1 MRRRRT
7 AASCL
12 TAWPP
17 RPRGLALLHVLCHQP
32 YNGLT
37 ARSGPPGA
45 ASAWLYSSIDSIAA
59 RAGRAGARMQ
69 DTLTARERVEE
80 LRRQI
85 DYHNYRYYVL
95 DEPEV
100 SDAEYDRLM
109 QELRRLEAEHPELA
123 SPDSPTQRVG
133 AGPLEAFGV
142 VEHRL
147 PLLSLANAFSPD
159 ELRAWHARVVRIIG
173 ERPLCYVLE
182 PKIDGLAVSLTY
194 EDGRLTLAA
203 TRGDGLRG
211 ENVTENVR
219 TIRSVPLTLRGRVP
233 RVVEVRGEVYLP
245 RAAFAKLNRQREA
258 EGQPPFMNP
267 RNAAAGSLRQLD
279 PRITASRP
287 LDILLY
293 QIGYHEDGALPR
305 SHWERL
311 ALLRE
316 WGFRTNKYNERV
328 DSLDDVIAHCLGW
341 EARRETLDYDADG
354 VVVKIDDVDVQAEL
368 GAVGREP
375 RWAIAYKFPPIQA
388 TTKLLKIDV
397 NVGRTGSINPFAVL
411 EPVPIGGV
419 MVKLA
424 ALHNAEDI
432 HRKDI
437 REGDTVIVQRAGEV
451 IPQVIGPVLSKR
463 PPDAKPYELP
473 THCPSCGAPIEQ
485 PPDEAMAY
493 CTNNPANCRAQLYE
507 LLKHF
512 ASRACLEIDGLGEK
526 LAAALI
532 AAGLVH
538 DVADLYTLTK
548 DQLVGLERM
557 GDKSAENLLASIA
570 RSKQRPP
577 ARLLHGLGIR
587 HVGAETAARLLDAF
601 GSLDAL
607 GQATEAEI
615 AAVEGIGPTIARSV
629 RQWFDEPRNQT
640 VLAKLRAAGLPLG
653 QPATRPADGL
663 PLAGQAF
670 VLTGR
675 LERLSRAE
683 AEARLRALG
692 ATVSDTVSKK
702 TSYLVVG
709 AEPGSKLKKAQAL
722 GTPLLDE
729 PAFLAL
735 LEAAERGSPAAP

>member
-1 MRRRRT
+1 M
-7 AASCL
+7 AKPDL
-12 TAWPP
+12 
-17 RPRGLALLHVLCHQP
+17 LAV
-32 YNGLT
+32 
-37 ARSGPPGA
+37 
-45 ASAWLYSSIDSIAA
+45 
-59 RAGRAGARMQ
+59 
-69 DTLTARERVEE
+69 RERVEE

-85 DYHNYRYYVL
+85 EYHNYRYYVL
-95 DEPEV
+95 DDPEI
-100 SDAEYDRLM
+100 SDAEYDQLM
-109 QELRRLEAEHPELA
+109 EELRRLEAEHPELQ

-133 AGPLEAFGV
+133 AGPLEAFGI

-147 PLLSLANAFSPD
+147 PLLSLANAFSP
-159 ELRAWHARVVRIIG
+159 EALRAWHGRVARLIG
-173 ERPLCYVLE
+173 ERALRYVLE
-182 PKIDGLAVSLTY
+182 PKIDGLAVSLVY
-194 EDGRLTLAA
+194 EQGRLSVAA
-203 TRGDGLRG
+203 TRGDGLHG
-211 ENVTENVR
+211 ENVTANVR
-219 TIRSVPLTLRGRVP
+219 TIRSVPLTLQGNP
-233 RVVEVRGEVYLP
+233 PPVVEVRGEVYLS
-245 RAAFAKLNRQREA
+245 RAAFERINAERAEA
-258 EGQPPFMNP
+258 GQPLFANP

-287 LDILLY
+287 LDIFFY
-293 QIGYHEDGALPR
+293 QIGYAEGAALPR
-305 SHWERL
+305 SHWDCLGLLRAWGLRTNPETQLVEGIDAVVEAAVAWEHRRERL
-311 ALLRE
+311 P
-316 WGFRTNKYNERV
+316 
-328 DSLDDVIAHCLGW
+328 
-341 EARRETLDYDADG
+341 YDIDG
-354 VVVKIDDVDVQAEL
+354 VVVKIDDRDLQAEL

-375 RWAIAYKFPPIQA
+375 RWAIAYKFAPTQA
-388 TTKLLKIDV
+388 TTRLLKIDV
-397 NVGRTGSINPFAVL
+397 NIGRTGSVNPFAVL
-411 EPVPIGGV
+411 EPVSIGGV
-419 MVKLA
+419 VVKLA
-424 ALHNAEDI
+424 ALHNAQDVR
-432 HRKDI
+432 RKDI

-485 PPDEAMAY
+485 PPGEAMAY

-532 AAGLVH
+532 DAGLVH

-548 DQLVGLERM
+548 EQLVGLERM

-587 HVGAETAARLLDAF
+587 HVGGETAARLLDAF
-601 GSLDAL
+601 GSIDAL

-653 QPATRPADGL
+653 QPATRTADGL

-735 LEAAERGSPAAP
+735 LEAAERGNPAAAS

>member
-1 MRRRRT
+1 
-7 AASCL
+7 
-12 TAWPP
+12 
-17 RPRGLALLHVLCHQP
+17 
-32 YNGLT
+32 
-37 ARSGPPGA
+37 
-45 ASAWLYSSIDSIAA
+45 
-59 RAGRAGARMQ
+59 MQ

-95 DEPEV
+95 DEPEI

-159 ELRAWHARVVRIIG
+159 ELRAWHARAVRIIG

-194 EDGRLTLAA
+194 EDGRLAVAA

-211 ENVTENVR
+211 ENITENVR

-258 EGQPPFMNP
+258 EGLPPFMNP

-328 DSLDDVIAHCLGW
+328 DSLDAVIAHCLSW
-341 EARRETLDYDADG
+341 EARRESLDYDADG

-375 RWAIAYKFPPIQA
+375 RWAIAYKFPPIQV

-397 NVGRTGSINPFAVL
+397 NIGRTGSVNPFAVL
-411 EPVPIGGV
+411 EPVAIGGV
-419 MVKLA
+419 LVKLA

-451 IPQVIGPVLSKR
+451 IPQIIGPVLAKR
-463 PPDAKPYELP
+463 PPDAQPYELP
-473 THCPSCGAPIEQ
+473 THCPRCGAAIVK
-485 PPDEAMAY
+485 PPGEAMAY
-493 CTNNPANCRAQLYE
+493 CTGGVECPAQLFE
-507 LLKHF
+507 SLKHF
-512 ASRACLEIDGLGEK
+512 ASRPAMEIDGLGEK
-526 LAAALI
+526 LAVALI
-532 AAGLVH
+532 QSGLVK
-538 DVADLYTLTK
+538 DVADVYYLTK
-548 DQLVGLERM
+548 EQLVGLDRLA
-557 GDKSAENLLASIA
+557 DKSAENLLRSIEV
-570 RSKQRPP
+570 SKGRPLERVLF
-577 ARLLHGLGIR
+577 ALGIR
-587 HVGAETAARLLDAF
+587 HVGAQTAALLVGAF
-601 GSLDAL
+601 PSMDAL
-607 GQATEAEI
+607 AAASEAEI
-615 AAVEGIGPTIARSV
+615 NAVEGIGPKIAASV
-629 RQWFDEPRNQT
+629 RAWFDEPRNRT
-640 VLAKLRAAGLPLG
+640 VLEKLRRAGLQFTAAAHPAAAG
-653 QPATRPADGL
+653 DL
-663 PLAGQAF
+663 PLAGQSF
-670 VLTGR
+670 VITGR
-675 LERLSRAE
+675 LERLTRLQ
-683 AEARLRALG
+683 AEARIKELG
-692 ATVSDTVSKK
+692 GTVGDSVSRK
-702 TSYLVVG
+702 TTYLVVG
-709 AEPGSKLKKAQAL
+709 EEPGSKLAKAQKL
-722 GTPLLDE
+722 GTTILDE
-729 PAFLAL
+729 AAFEAL
-735 LEAAERGSPAAP
+735 LAGEQPRCWPMTPA

>member
-1 MRRRRT
+1 M
-7 AASCL
+7 AKPDL
-12 TAWPP
+12 
-17 RPRGLALLHVLCHQP
+17 LAV
-32 YNGLT
+32 
-37 ARSGPPGA
+37 
-45 ASAWLYSSIDSIAA
+45 
-59 RAGRAGARMQ
+59 
-69 DTLTARERVEE
+69 RERVEE

-85 DYHNYRYYVL
+85 EYHNYRYYVL
-95 DEPEV
+95 DDPEI
-100 SDAEYDRLM
+100 SDAEYDQLM
-109 QELRRLEAEHPELA
+109 EELRRLEAEHPELQ

-133 AGPLEAFGV
+133 AGPLEAFGI

-147 PLLSLANAFSPD
+147 PLLSLANAFSP
-159 ELRAWHARVVRIIG
+159 EALRAWHGRVARLIG
-173 ERPLCYVLE
+173 ERALRYVLE
-182 PKIDGLAVSLTY
+182 PKIDGLAVSLVY
-194 EDGRLTLAA
+194 EQGRLSVAA
-203 TRGDGLRG
+203 TRGDGLHG
-211 ENVTENVR
+211 ENVTANVR
-219 TIRSVPLTLRGRVP
+219 TIRSVPLTLQGNP
-233 RVVEVRGEVYLP
+233 PPVVEVRGEVYLS
-245 RAAFAKLNRQREA
+245 RAAFERINAERAEA
-258 EGQPPFMNP
+258 GQPLFANP

-287 LDILLY
+287 LDIFFY
-293 QIGYHEDGALPR
+293 QIGYAEGAALPR
-305 SHWERL
+305 SHWDCLGLLRAWGLRTNPENQLVEGIDAVVEAAVAWEHRRERL
-311 ALLRE
+311 P
-316 WGFRTNKYNERV
+316 
-328 DSLDDVIAHCLGW
+328 
-341 EARRETLDYDADG
+341 YDIDG
-354 VVVKIDDVDVQAEL
+354 VVVKIDDRDLQAEL

-375 RWAIAYKFPPIQA
+375 RWAIAYKFAPTQA
-388 TTKLLKIDV
+388 TTRLLKIDV
-397 NVGRTGSINPFAVL
+397 NIGRTGSVNPFAVL
-411 EPVPIGGV
+411 EPVSIGGV
-419 MVKLA
+419 VVKLA
-424 ALHNAEDI
+424 ALHNAQDVR
-432 HRKDI
+432 RKDI

-485 PPDEAMAY
+485 PPGEAMAY

-532 AAGLVH
+532 DAGLVH

-548 DQLVGLERM
+548 EQLVGLERM

-587 HVGAETAARLLDAF
+587 HVGGETAARLLDAF
-601 GSLDAL
+601 GSIDAL

-653 QPATRPADGL
+653 QPATRTADGL

-735 LEAAERGSPAAP
+735 LEAAERGNPAAAS

>member
-1 MRRRRT
+1 M
-7 AASCL
+7 AKPDL
-12 TAWPP
+12 
-17 RPRGLALLHVLCHQP
+17 LAV
-32 YNGLT
+32 
-37 ARSGPPGA
+37 
-45 ASAWLYSSIDSIAA
+45 
-59 RAGRAGARMQ
+59 
-69 DTLTARERVEE
+69 RERVEE

-85 DYHNYRYYVL
+85 EYHNYRYYVL
-95 DEPEV
+95 DDPEI
-100 SDAEYDRLM
+100 SDAEYDQLM
-109 QELRRLEAEHPELA
+109 EELRRLEAEHPELQ

-133 AGPLEAFGV
+133 AGPLEAFGI

-147 PLLSLANAFSPD
+147 PLLSLANAFSP
-159 ELRAWHARVVRIIG
+159 EALRAWHGRVARLIG
-173 ERPLCYVLE
+173 ERALRYVLE
-182 PKIDGLAVSLTY
+182 PKIDGLAVSLVY
-194 EDGRLTLAA
+194 EQGRLSVAA
-203 TRGDGLRG
+203 TRGDGLHG
-211 ENVTENVR
+211 ENVTANVR
-219 TIRSVPLTLRGRVP
+219 TIRSVPLTLQGSP
-233 RVVEVRGEVYLP
+233 PPVVEVRGEVYLS
-245 RAAFAKLNRQREA
+245 RAAFERINAERAEA
-258 EGQPPFMNP
+258 GQPLFANP

-287 LDILLY
+287 LDIFFY
-293 QIGYHEDGALPR
+293 QIGYAEGAALPR
-305 SHWERL
+305 SHWDCL
-311 ALLRE
+311 GLLRE
-316 WGFRTNKYNERV
+316 WGLRTNPENQLVEGIDAV
-328 DSLDDVIAHCLGW
+328 VAAAVAW
-341 EARRETLDYDADG
+341 EHRRERLPYDIDG
-354 VVVKIDDVDVQAEL
+354 VVVKIDDRDLQAEL

-375 RWAIAYKFPPIQA
+375 RWAIAYKFAPTQA
-388 TTKLLKIDV
+388 TTRLLKIDV
-397 NVGRTGSINPFAVL
+397 NIGRTGSVNPYAVL
-411 EPVPIGGV
+411 EPVSIGGV
-419 MVKLA
+419 VVKLA
-424 ALHNAEDI
+424 ALHNAQDVR
-432 HRKDI
+432 RKDI

-709 AEPGSKLKKAQAL
+709 AEPGSKLKRAQAL

>member
-1 MRRRRT
+1 M
-7 AASCL
+7 AKPDL
-12 TAWPP
+12 
-17 RPRGLALLHVLCHQP
+17 LAV
-32 YNGLT
+32 
-37 ARSGPPGA
+37 
-45 ASAWLYSSIDSIAA
+45 
-59 RAGRAGARMQ
+59 
-69 DTLTARERVEE
+69 RERVEE

-85 DYHNYRYYVL
+85 EYHNYRYYVL
-95 DEPEV
+95 DDPEI
-100 SDAEYDRLM
+100 SDAEYDQLM
-109 QELRRLEAEHPELA
+109 EELRRLEAEHPELQ

-133 AGPLEAFGV
+133 AGPLEAFGI

-147 PLLSLANAFSPD
+147 PLLSLANAFSP
-159 ELRAWHARVVRIIG
+159 EALRAWHGRVARLIG
-173 ERPLCYVLE
+173 ERALRYVLE
-182 PKIDGLAVSLTY
+182 PKIDGLAVSLVY
-194 EDGRLTLAA
+194 EQGRLSVAA
-203 TRGDGLRG
+203 TRGDGLHG
-211 ENVTENVR
+211 ENVTANVR
-219 TIRSVPLTLRGRVP
+219 TIRSVPLTLQGSP
-233 RVVEVRGEVYLP
+233 PPVVEVRGEVYLS
-245 RAAFAKLNRQREA
+245 RAAFERINAERAEA
-258 EGQPPFMNP
+258 GQPLFANP

-287 LDILLY
+287 LDIFFY
-293 QIGYHEDGALPR
+293 QIGYAEGAALPR
-305 SHWERL
+305 SHWDCL
-311 ALLRE
+311 GLLRE
-316 WGFRTNKYNERV
+316 WGLRTNPENQLVEGIDAV
-328 DSLDDVIAHCLGW
+328 VAAAVAW
-341 EARRETLDYDADG
+341 EHRRERLPYDIDG
-354 VVVKIDDVDVQAEL
+354 VVVKIDDRDLQAEL

-375 RWAIAYKFPPIQA
+375 RWAIAYKFAPTQA
-388 TTKLLKIDV
+388 TTRLLKIDV
-397 NVGRTGSINPFAVL
+397 NIGRTGSVNPYAVL
-411 EPVPIGGV
+411 EPVSIGGV
-419 MVKLA
+419 VVKLA
-424 ALHNAEDI
+424 ALHNAQDVR
-432 HRKDI
+432 RKDI